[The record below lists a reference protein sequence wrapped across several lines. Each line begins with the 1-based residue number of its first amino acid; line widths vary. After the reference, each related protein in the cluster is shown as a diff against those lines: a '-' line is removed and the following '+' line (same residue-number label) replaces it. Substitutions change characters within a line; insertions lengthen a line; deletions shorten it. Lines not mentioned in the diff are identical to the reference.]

1 MVPTTANGQPAFAR
15 LPSTAAPHAHACRCS
30 TSTAAGI
37 ARIVVFLDPALF
49 PRSGCPVPRRPDPGQ
64 YGMTLDGSTAIVT
77 GASRG
82 FGKAI
87 AATLTDAGAKVIG
100 LARTPADGVQAGDAA
115 DPALAE
121 RLIREHR
128 PRILVLNAGALP
140 VNRPLPEQTWETF
153 AAGTGTATCGPR
165 SSGPGPR
172 CGRRCPPGSR
182 VVLLS
187 SGAAVKGSPASGGYA
202 GAKATVRFI
211 AAYAA
216 AESERAGLGI
226 GFASLLPAL
235 TPAGGVGASGAAAYA
250 AREGTDVASFLAAMG
265 PTLTAEQVGA
275 AVLDLVTTDRP
286 PGTWLLSPHG
296 LAAV

>member
-1 MVPTTANGQPAFAR
+1 
-15 LPSTAAPHAHACRCS
+15 
-30 TSTAAGI
+30 
-37 ARIVVFLDPALF
+37 
-49 PRSGCPVPRRPDPGQ
+49 
-64 YGMTLDGSTAIVT
+64 MTLDGSTAIVT

-100 LARTPADGVQAGDAA
+100 LARNPADGVQVGDAA

-140 VNRPLPEQTWETF
+140 VNRPLPEQTWDTF
-153 AAGTGTATCGPR
+153 SRHWEGDVRPAFEWTRAALRAPL
-165 SSGPGPR
+165 
-172 CGRRCPPGSR
+172 PPDSR
-182 VVLLS
+182 VVVLS

-235 TPAGGVGASGAAAYA
+235 TPAGGVGASGAEAYA
-250 AREGTDVASFLAAMG
+250 ARQGTDVASFLAAMG

-286 PGTWLLSPHG
+286 PGAWLLGPHG
-296 LAAV
+296 LTPA